1 MLIDTALTNL
11 DHQTDVRA
19 RISESEVV
27 TITRVAAKCFV
38 NN

>member
-1 MLIDTALTNL
+1 MLIDTALTHL
-11 DHQTDVRA
+11 DHQTEVRA
-19 RISESEVV
+19 RLSEREVV